1 MTHYRGDPRWITA
14 KYAGKCHRCGEGIDR
29 GSEAFYYPKGKQL
42 YGKGCGC
49 GDAEWRSFESARC
62 DEEVYQ
68 GYGNPFAC

>member
-1 MTHYRGDPRWITA
+1 MASFRMDPKWITA
-14 KYAGKCHRCGEGIDR
+14 RYLGKCEGCGETINKGDD
-29 GSEAFYYPKGKQL
+29 AFYYPKGKHI

-68 GYGNPFAC
+68 GHGNPFAM